1 MHVAPTPGVAGSSSP
16 LVVRLPQRERANQWL
31 WLGGGALFA
40 FLVPFL
46 FADVISVSRDYY
58 YAIYSLSVF
67 ALFGAWMRASRL
79 EAREFFARNWKW
91 SVALGL
97 VAGGVLAAIVLREPA
112 TSHPGGATF
121 AGEIVWRGVVYG
133 AADGILLGAFP
144 VLAVFAAIPFKRGR
158 QHWQRTLGTGLLA
171 LLVALGFTTVYHAG
185 YPELRSGKIATPLR
199 GTAMWSAP
207 TLLTLNPLGAPI
219 AHIAM
224 HVSAVIH
231 AYNTDKFLPPHG

>member
-1 MHVAPTPGVAGSSSP
+1 MTVAPAPGLRERPSLHA
-16 LVVRLPQRERANQWL
+16 VRLPRGEPARQWL
-31 WLGGGALFA
+31 WLAGGALFA

-46 FADVISVSRDYY
+46 FADVISVSRDFYY
-58 YAIYSLSVF
+58 GIYALSVF
-67 ALFGAWMRASRL
+67 ALFGAWIRSTRL
-79 EAREFFARNWKW
+79 DVREFFAHNWKW
-91 SVALGL
+91 SVGLGL
-97 VAGGVLAAIVLREPA
+97 VAGGVLAAIVLKEPA

-121 AGEIVWRGVVYG
+121 AAEIAWRGVVYG

-144 VLAVFAAIPFKRGR
+144 VLAVFAAIPFRRGR
-158 QHWQRTLGTGLLA
+158 EHWLRTLGTGLLA
-171 LLVALGFTTVYHAG
+171 LLMALVFTTAYHAG
-185 YPELRSGKIATPLR
+185 YPELRSGKIATPMR

-231 AYNTDKFLPPHG
+231 AYNTDKFLPPHR

>member
-1 MHVAPTPGVAGSSSP
+1 MTVAPTRLRTPSASSRVA
-16 LVVRLPQRERANQWL
+16 RLHHGEQANQWL

-46 FADVISVSRDYY
+46 FADVIGVSRDLY

-67 ALFGAWMRASRL
+67 ALFAAWIRASQL
-79 EAREFFARNWKW
+79 NVREFFARNWKW

-97 VAGGVLAAIVLREPA
+97 IAGGVLAAIVFKDTG
-112 TSHPGGATF
+112 TSHPAGATF
-121 AGEIVWRGVVYG
+121 GAEIVWRGVVYG
-133 AADGILLGAFP
+133 AADGILLGTFP

-158 QHWQRTLGTGLLA
+158 EHWLRTLATGALA
-171 LLVALGFTTVYHAG
+171 LGMAFGFTAVYHAG
-185 YPELRSGKIATPLR
+185 YSDFRSGKIGTPMR
-199 GTAMWSAP
+199 GTAIWSAP

-219 AHIAM
+219 AHIGL

-231 AYNTDKFLPPHG
+231 SYKTDTFLPPH